1 MLTVFTPTYNRGEK
15 LKRLYS
21 SLLDQC
27 NSDFEWLI
35 VDDGSTDDT
44 EAIVNTFF
52 TSEFPI
58 RYYRK
63 ENGGKHTAYNYA
75 LKVAKGDYFVCIDS
89 DDWLSKEAISNI
101 LEVCTETNTN
111 ILMAYKSDVNGN
123 LLSNNFPETVTKAGI
138 LELSNF
144 YRCTGEFTLVFQ
156 TEFARKFPFPVFD
169 GEKFVTESVIYDK
182 MFENEK
188 ALLLSEVVTICEY
201 QNDGLTNNLNE
212 IMKKNPAGY
221 CLYFM
226 QRIDAEFS
234 IKKKIL
240 AVGKYYCFSKLAK
253 EKKCRYN
260 GKYKMF
266 VRLLVPFG
274 WGVYIYYKMVR
285 GL

>member
-21 SLLDQC
+21 SLLNQC

-144 YRCTGEFTLVFQ
+144 YRCTGEFTLVFL
-156 TEFARKFPFPVFD
+156 TEFARKYPFPVFD

-212 IMKKNPAGY
+212 TMKKNPAGY

-234 IKKKIL
+234 IKKRIL

-285 GL
+285 GF